1 MGPSNGTETQLRLK
15 STMNKFHEVK
25 VASVRQETR
34 DAVAVTFAVPAALA
48 DQFRYVQGQHLTL
61 RTEVNG
67 EDIRRSYSICSAVQD
82 ERLRI
87 AIKRVPG
94 GLFSNWANDFLKPG
108 QGLEL
113 MPPSGHF
120 HVPLSPEHRKH
131 YVAFAAGSG
140 ITPVFSLVKTTL
152 IAEPRSQVTLV
163 YGNRSS
169 ASVMFREELA
179 DLKDIYRERL
189 NLVFILSREQQ
200 DIDLFNGRIDR
211 AKCDALLEKWIDP
224 TGIDVAFLCGPLGM
238 MEDVSASLQAHGL
251 NKAQIKMELF
261 ATSLSQTPRLTP
273 VHHVVGHNE
282 CQVTVIQDG
291 RTRQFTMEK
300 NKGNVLEAGL
310 AQGIELPYSCK
321 GGVCST
327 CRCKVI
333 EGEVDMDA
341 NFALEDYE
349 IARGFRLLCQ
359 SYPVTDRL
367 LIDFDQET

>member
-1 MGPSNGTETQLRLK
+1 MS
-15 STMNKFHEVK
+15 KFHQVK
-25 VASVRQETR
+25 VASVRPETR
-34 DAVAVTFAVPAALA
+34 EAVVVTFDVPESLA

-67 EDIRRSYSICSAVQD
+67 EDIRRSYSICSAAQD
-82 ERLRI
+82 QRLRI

-94 GLFSNWANDFLKPG
+94 GLFSNWANDVLEPG
-108 QGLEL
+108 RSLDL
-113 MPPSGHF
+113 LPPSGHF
-120 HVPLSPEHRKH
+120 NVPLSPENRKH

-140 ITPVFSLVKTTL
+140 ITPVFSIVKTAL
-152 IAEPRSQVTLV
+152 IAEPHSQVTLV

-169 ASVMFREELA
+169 SSVILKEELA

-189 NLVFILSREQQ
+189 NLVFIMSREQQ

-211 AKCDALLEKWIDP
+211 AKCEALLEKWINPAD
-224 TGIDVAFLCGPLGM
+224 IDYAFICGPLGM
-238 MEDVSASLQAHGL
+238 MEEVSASLQAHGL
-251 NKAQIKMELF
+251 DKAQIKMELF
-261 ATSLSQTPRLTP
+261 ATSLSNAPRPTP
-273 VHHVVGHNE
+273 VHHILGHNE

-291 RTRQFTMEK
+291 HTRQFTMEK
-300 NKGNVLEAGL
+300 NTESVLESGL
-310 AQGIELPYSCK
+310 AQSIELPYSCK
-321 GGVCST
+321 GGICST

-359 SYPVTDRL
+359 SYPVTDQL
-367 LIDFDQET
+367 VIDFDQET

>member
-1 MGPSNGTETQLRLK
+1 MS
-15 STMNKFHEVK
+15 KFHEVK

-34 DAVAVTFAVPAALA
+34 DAVAVTFAVPAALVE
-48 DQFRYVQGQHLTL
+48 QFRYVQGQHLTL

-67 EDIRRSYSICSAVQD
+67 EDIRRSYSICSAMQD
-82 ERLRI
+82 DRLRI

-108 QGLEL
+108 HNLEL

-120 HVPLSPEHRKH
+120 NVPLSPENRKH

-238 MEDVSASLQAHGL
+238 MEAVSASLQAHGL
-251 NKAQIKMELF
+251 DRARIKMELF
-261 ATSLSQTPRLTP
+261 ATSLSQTPRLAP
-273 VHHVVGHNE
+273 AHHIHLIPGHNE

>member
-1 MGPSNGTETQLRLK
+1 MS
-15 STMNKFHEVK
+15 KFHEVK
-25 VASVRQETR
+25 VATVRQETR
-34 DAVAVTFAVPAALA
+34 DAIVVTFDVPTALA
-48 DQFRYVQGQHLTL
+48 DQFHYIQGQHLTL
-61 RTEVNG
+61 RTQLNG

-82 ERLRI
+82 KTLRI

-94 GLFSNWANDFLKPG
+94 GVFSNWANDTLKPG
-108 QGLEL
+108 YGLEL

-120 HVPLSPEHRKH
+120 NVPLAPGQRKH

-140 ITPVFSLVKTTL
+140 ITPVFSIVKTTL
-152 IAEPRSQVTLV
+152 MTEPHSRVTLV

-169 ASVMFREELA
+169 SSVIFKEELA
-179 DLKDIYRERL
+179 DLKDIHRTRL
-189 NLVFILSREQQ
+189 NLVFIMSREQQ
-200 DIDLFNGRIDR
+200 DIDLFNGRINR
-211 AKCDALLEKWIDP
+211 AKCDALLEKWVDP
-224 TGIDVAFLCGPLGM
+224 AGIDTAFICGPLGM
-238 MEDVSASLQAHGL
+238 MGDVSASLQAHGVD
-251 NKAQIKMELF
+251 KAQIKMELF
-261 ATSLSQTPRLTP
+261 ATSLQQVSRPTP
-273 VHHVVGHNE
+273 VHHVLGHNE

-300 NKGNVLEAGL
+300 NTVSILDAGL

-327 CRCKVI
+327 CRTKVV

-367 LIDFDQET
+367 VIDFDRET

>member
-1 MGPSNGTETQLRLK
+1 MS
-15 STMNKFHEVK
+15 KFHEVK
-25 VASVRQETR
+25 VSSVRPETR
-34 DAVAVTFAVPAALA
+34 EAIVVTFDVPESLA
-48 DQFRYVQGQHLTL
+48 NQFHYIQGQHLTL
-61 RTEVNG
+61 RAEVNG
-67 EDIRRSYSICSAVQD
+67 EDIRRSYSICSAMQD
-82 ERLRI
+82 QRLRI

-108 QGLEL
+108 RGLEL
-113 MPPSGHF
+113 LPPSGHF
-120 HVPLSPEHRKH
+120 NVPLSLENRKH

-140 ITPVFSLVKTTL
+140 ITPVFSIIKTTL
-152 IAEPRSQVTLV
+152 IAEPHSQVTLV

-169 ASVMFREELA
+169 SSVIFKEELA
-179 DLKDIYRERL
+179 DLKDVYPERL
-189 NLVFILSREQQ
+189 NLVFIMSREQQ

-224 TGIDVAFLCGPLGM
+224 AGIDHAFICGPFGM
-238 MEDVSASLQAHGL
+238 MEDVLASLQAHGL
-251 NKAQIKMELF
+251 DKTRIKMELF
-261 ATSLSQTPRLTP
+261 ATSLSQAPRPTL
-273 VHHVVGHNE
+273 VHHVLGHNE

-300 NKGNVLEAGL
+300 NKESVLEAGL
-310 AQGIELPYSCK
+310 AQSIELPYSCK

-349 IARGFRLLCQ
+349 IAHGFRLLCQ

-367 LIDFDQET
+367 VIDFDQET

>member
-1 MGPSNGTETQLRLK
+1 MS
-15 STMNKFHEVK
+15 KFHEVR

-34 DAVAVTFAVPAALA
+34 DAIVVTFEVPEALT
-48 DQFRYVQGQHLTL
+48 DQFYYTQGQHLTL
-61 RTEVNG
+61 HTQINS

-82 ERLRI
+82 DTLRI

-94 GLFSNWANDFLKPG
+94 GLFSNWANDFLKSG
-108 QGLEL
+108 RSVEL

-120 HVPLSPEHRKH
+120 NVALSPENRKH

-140 ITPVFSLVKTTL
+140 ITPVFSIVKTTL
-152 IAEPRSQVTLV
+152 IAEPQSQVTLV

-169 ASVMFREELA
+169 SSVIFKEELA

-224 TGIDVAFLCGPLGM
+224 VSIDTAFLCGPLSM
-238 MEDVSASLQAHGL
+238 MEDVSASLRAHGL

-261 ATSLSQTPRLTP
+261 ATSLPQGPRPTP
-273 VHHVVGHNE
+273 VHHVLGHNE
-282 CQVTVIQDG
+282 CHVTVIQDG
-291 RTRQFTMEK
+291 RTRQFIMEK
-300 NKGNVLEAGL
+300 NKETVLEAGL

-327 CRCKVI
+327 CRCKMI

-359 SYPVTDRL
+359 SYPVTDQL
-367 LIDFDQET
+367 VIDFDQET

>member
-1 MGPSNGTETQLRLK
+1 MS
-15 STMNKFHEVK
+15 KFH
-25 VASVRQETR
+25 AVRIAAVQRETR
-34 DAVAVTFAVPAALA
+34 EAIVVTFDVPESLA
-48 DQFRYVQGQHLTL
+48 DQFHYLQGQHVTL

-82 ERLRI
+82 QRLRI

-94 GLFSNWANDFLKPG
+94 GLFSNWANDCLTPG
-108 QGLEL
+108 RSLEL
-113 MPPSGHF
+113 MPPAGHF
-120 HVPLSPEHRKH
+120 HVPLSPENRKC

-140 ITPVFSLVKTTL
+140 ITPVFSIIKTTL
-152 IAEPRSQVTLV
+152 IAEPHSQVTLV

-169 ASVMFREELA
+169 SSVIFKEELA

-189 NLVFILSREQQ
+189 NLVFIMSREQQ

-211 AKCDALLEKWIDP
+211 AKCDALLEQWIDP
-224 TGIDVAFLCGPLGM
+224 VDIDHAFICGPLGM
-238 MEDVSASLQAHGL
+238 MEDVSASLQAHGVD
-251 NKAQIKMELF
+251 KARIKMELF
-261 ATSLSQTPRLTP
+261 ATSLSQTPRPTP
-273 VHHVVGHNE
+273 VHHVRGHNE
-282 CQVTVIQDG
+282 CQVTIIQDG

-300 NKGNVLEAGL
+300 NKESVLEAGL
-310 AQGIELPYSCK
+310 AQSIELPYSCK

-333 EGEVDMDA
+333 EGAVDMDA

-367 LIDFDQET
+367 VLDFDQET

>member
-1 MGPSNGTETQLRLK
+1 MS
-15 STMNKFHEVK
+15 KFYEVR
-25 VASVRQETR
+25 VASVRPETR
-34 DAVAVTFAVPAALA
+34 DAIAVTFEVPATLA
-48 DQFRYVQGQHLTL
+48 EQFHYLQGQHLTL

-82 ERLRI
+82 DRLRI

-108 QGLEL
+108 HTLEL

-120 HVPLSPEHRKH
+120 NVPLSPESRKH

-152 IAEPRSQVTLV
+152 IAEPHSHVTLV

-224 TGIDVAFLCGPLGM
+224 ASIDVTFLCGPLGM

-251 NKAQIKMELF
+251 DKAQIKMELF
-261 ATSLSQTPRLTP
+261 ATSLSQTQRPTP
-273 VHHVVGHNE
+273 VHHIVGHNE

-321 GGVCST
+321 GGICST
-327 CRCKVI
+327 CRCKVT

-349 IARGFRLLCQ
+349 VARGFRLLCQ

-367 LIDFDQET
+367 VIDFDQET

>member
-1 MGPSNGTETQLRLK
+1 MS
-15 STMNKFHEVK
+15 KFHEVN
-25 VASVRQETR
+25 VASVRRETR
-34 DAVAVTFAVPAALA
+34 DAIVVTFDVPASLA
-48 DQFRYVQGQHLTL
+48 DQFQYIQGQHLTL
-61 RTEVNG
+61 RTDLNG

-82 ERLRI
+82 KQLRI

-94 GLFSNWANDFLKPG
+94 GLFSNWANDSLKPG
-108 QGLEL
+108 RSIEL

-120 HVPLSPEHRKH
+120 NVALSPENRKH

-140 ITPVFSLVKTTL
+140 ITPIFSLVKTTL
-152 IAEPRSQVTLV
+152 IAEPQSQVTLV

-169 ASVMFREELA
+169 SSVIFKEELA
-179 DLKDIYRERL
+179 DLKDVYRERL

-224 TGIDVAFLCGPLGM
+224 ASIDFAFICGPLGM
-238 MEDVSASLQAHGL
+238 MENVSASLQAHGL
-251 NKAQIKMELF
+251 SKSQIKMELF
-261 ATSLSQTPRLTP
+261 ATSLSHAARPIP
-273 VHHVVGHNE
+273 AHHIQGHNE

-291 RTRQFTMEK
+291 RTRQFSMEK
-300 NKGNVLEAGL
+300 NKENVLEAGL

-321 GGVCST
+321 GGICST

-333 EGEVDMDA
+333 SGEVDMDA

-359 SYPVTDRL
+359 SYPITDQL
-367 LIDFDQET
+367 TIDFDQEN

>member
-1 MGPSNGTETQLRLK
+1 MS
-15 STMNKFHEVK
+15 KFHEVK
-25 VASVRQETR
+25 IASVRPETR
-34 DAVAVTFAVPAALA
+34 DAIAVTFEVPAALA
-48 DQFRYVQGQHLTL
+48 DQFSYTQGQHLTL
-61 RTEVNG
+61 HTQVNG
-67 EDIRRSYSICSAVQD
+67 EDIRRSYSICAAVQD
-82 ERLRI
+82 KRLRI

-108 QGLEL
+108 RSVEL

-120 HVPLSPEHRKH
+120 NVALSPQNRKH

-140 ITPVFSLVKTTL
+140 ITPVFSIVKTTL
-152 IAEPRSQVTLV
+152 LTEPHSQVTLV

-169 ASVMFREELA
+169 SSVIFKEELA
-179 DLKDIYRERL
+179 DLKDLYRERL

-224 TGIDVAFLCGPLGM
+224 ASLDIAFLCGPLGM

-251 NKAQIKMELF
+251 SQAQIKMELF
-261 ATSLSQTPRLTP
+261 ATSLSQGPRPMP
-273 VHHVVGHNE
+273 VHHILGHNE

-300 NKGNVLEAGL
+300 NTESVLESGL

-321 GGVCST
+321 GGICST
-327 CRCKVI
+327 CRGKVI
-333 EGEVDMDA
+333 KGEVDMDA

-359 SYPVTDRL
+359 SYPVTDQL
-367 LIDFDQET
+367 VIDFDQET

>member
-1 MGPSNGTETQLRLK
+1 MS
-15 STMNKFHEVK
+15 KFHEVK

-34 DAVAVTFAVPAALA
+34 DAIAVTFDVPESLA
-48 DQFRYVQGQHLTL
+48 DQFHYVQGQHLTL
-61 RTEVNG
+61 RTEISG

-82 ERLRI
+82 NRLRI

-108 QGLEL
+108 RSLEL

-120 HVPLSPEHRKH
+120 NVALSPENRKH
-131 YVAFAAGSG
+131 YAAFAAGSG
-140 ITPVFSLVKTTL
+140 ITPVFSIVKTTL
-152 IAEPRSQVTLV
+152 LTEPRSQVTLV

-169 ASVMFREELA
+169 SSVIFREELA

-200 DIDLFNGRIDR
+200 DLDLFNGRIDR

-224 TGIDVAFLCGPLGM
+224 AGIDVAFLCGPLGM

-251 NKAQIKMELF
+251 SKAQIKMELF
-261 ATSLSQTPRLTP
+261 ATSLSQALRPTPM
-273 VHHVVGHNE
+273 HHILGHNE

-359 SYPVTDRL
+359 SYPVTDQL
-367 LIDFDQET
+367 VIDFDQET

>member
-1 MGPSNGTETQLRLK
+1 MS
-15 STMNKFHEVK
+15 KFHEVR
-25 VASVRQETR
+25 VASVRRETR
-34 DAVAVTFAVPAALA
+34 DAIVVTFDVPPALA
-48 DQFRYVQGQHLTL
+48 DQFRYTQGQHLTL
-61 RTEVNG
+61 RTQING
-67 EDIRRSYSICSAVQD
+67 EDIRRSYSICSAIQD
-82 ERLRI
+82 DKLRI

-94 GLFSNWANDFLKPG
+94 GTFSNWANDALQPG
-108 QGLEL
+108 YSIEL
-113 MPPSGHF
+113 LPPTGHF
-120 HVPLSPEHRKH
+120 NVPLSLENRKH

-140 ITPVFSLVKTTL
+140 ITPVFSLIKTTL
-152 IAEPRSQVTLV
+152 IAEPQSRVTLV

-169 ASVMFREELA
+169 SSVIFKEELA

-224 TGIDVAFLCGPLGM
+224 TDIDVAFICGPLGM

-251 NKAQIKMELF
+251 DKAQIKMELF
-261 ATSLSQTPRLTP
+261 ATSLSQAPRPAP
-273 VHHVVGHNE
+273 VHHVLGQNQ

-300 NKGNVLEAGL
+300 NKETVLEAGL
-310 AQGIELPYSCK
+310 AQGIELSYSCK
-321 GGVCST
+321 GGICST
-327 CRCKVI
+327 CRSKVTA
-333 EGEVDMDA
+333 GEVDMDA

-359 SYPVTDRL
+359 SYPITDQL
-367 LIDFDQET
+367 VIDFDQET

>member
-1 MGPSNGTETQLRLK
+1 MS
-15 STMNKFHEVK
+15 KFHEVR
-25 VASVRQETR
+25 VASVRSETR
-34 DAVAVTFAVPAALA
+34 DAIVVTFEVPESLA
-48 DQFRYVQGQHLTL
+48 DQFRYVQGQHITL
-61 RTEVNG
+61 RTEING
-67 EDIRRSYSICSAVQD
+67 EDVRRSYSICAAVQD
-82 ERLRI
+82 NTLRI

-94 GLFSNWANDFLKPG
+94 GLFSNWANEFLKPG
-108 QGLEL
+108 RTVEM

-120 HVPLSPEHRKH
+120 NVPLSPENRKH

-140 ITPVFSLVKTTL
+140 ITPVFSIIKTTL
-152 IAEPRSQVTLV
+152 LAEPRSQVTLV

-169 ASVMFREELA
+169 SSVLFKEELA
-179 DLKDIYRERL
+179 DLKDAYRERL

-224 TGIDVAFLCGPLGM
+224 ADIDTAFICGPMGM

-251 NKAQIKMELF
+251 DKAQIKIELF
-261 ATSLSQTPRLTP
+261 ATSLPKAPRSTP
-273 VHHVVGHNE
+273 VHHVLGHNE

-300 NKGNVLEAGL
+300 NRENVLEAGL

-327 CRCKVI
+327 CRCKVTN
-333 EGEVDMDA
+333 GEVDMDA

-359 SYPVTDRL
+359 SYPVTDHL
-367 LIDFDQET
+367 VIDFDQET

>member
-1 MGPSNGTETQLRLK
+1 MS
-15 STMNKFHEVK
+15 KFHEVK
-25 VASVRQETR
+25 VASIRQETR
-34 DAVAVTFAVPAALA
+34 DALVVTFDVPAALA
-48 DQFRYVQGQHLTL
+48 DQFHYIQGQHLTL
-61 RTEVNG
+61 RVQING

-82 ERLRI
+82 QTLRI

-94 GLFSNWANDFLKPG
+94 GVFSNWANDMLKPG
-108 QGLEL
+108 CSVEL

-120 HVPLSPEHRKH
+120 NVPLAPEQRKH

-140 ITPVFSLVKTTL
+140 ITPVFSIVKTTL
-152 IAEPRSQVTLV
+152 MTEPHSQVTLV

-169 ASVMFREELA
+169 SSVIFKEELA

-189 NLVFILSREQQ
+189 NLVFIMSREQQ
-200 DIDLFNGRIDR
+200 DIDLFNGRINR
-211 AKCDALLEKWIDP
+211 TKCDALLEKWIDP
-224 TGIDVAFLCGPLGM
+224 AGIDTAFICGPLGM
-238 MEDVSASLQAHGL
+238 MEDVSASLQAHGID
-251 NKAQIKMELF
+251 KAHIKMELF
-261 ATSLSQTPRLTP
+261 ATSLHQVPRPLP
-273 VHHVVGHNE
+273 MHHVQGHNE

-300 NKGNVLEAGL
+300 NTTSVLDAGL

-327 CRCKVI
+327 CRSKVI
-333 EGEVDMDA
+333 KGEVDMDT

-359 SYPVTDRL
+359 SYPVTDHL
-367 LIDFDQET
+367 VIDFDQEN

>member
-1 MGPSNGTETQLRLK
+1 MS
-15 STMNKFHEVK
+15 KFYEVK
-25 VASVRQETR
+25 VASVRPETR
-34 DAVAVTFAVPAALA
+34 DAIAVTFAVPEALA
-48 DQFRYVQGQHLTL
+48 DQFSYTQGQHLTL
-61 RTEVNG
+61 RTHING

-82 ERLRI
+82 NQLRI

-108 QGLEL
+108 SSMEL
-113 MPPSGHF
+113 MSPSGHF
-120 HVPLSPEHRKH
+120 NAPLSPENRKH

-140 ITPVFSLVKTTL
+140 ITPVFSIIKTTL
-152 IAEPRSQVTLV
+152 IAEPQSQVTLV

-169 ASVMFREELA
+169 SSVIFREELV

-189 NLVFILSREQQ
+189 NLVFIMSREQQ

-211 AKCDALLEKWIDP
+211 ARCDALLEKWIDP
-224 TGIDVAFLCGPLGM
+224 VSIDMAFLCGPLGM

-251 NKAQIKMELF
+251 NQTQIKMELF
-261 ATSLSQTPRLTP
+261 ATSLAHGPRPTP
-273 VHHVVGHNE
+273 VHQVIGHNE
-282 CQVTVIQDG
+282 CRVTVIQDG

-300 NKGNVLEAGL
+300 NKESILEAGL
-310 AQGIELPYSCK
+310 AQGIELSYSCK

-327 CRCKVI
+327 CRGKVI
-333 EGEVDMDA
+333 TGEVDMDA

-359 SYPVTDRL
+359 SYPVTDQL
-367 LIDFDQET
+367 VIDFDQET

>member
-1 MGPSNGTETQLRLK
+1 MS
-15 STMNKFHEVK
+15 KFHEVK
-25 VASVRQETR
+25 IASVRPETR
-34 DAVAVTFAVPAALA
+34 DAIAVTFEMPAALA
-48 DQFRYVQGQHLTL
+48 DQFSYTQGQHLTL
-61 RTEVNG
+61 RTQING

-82 ERLRI
+82 KRLRI

-108 QGLEL
+108 RSVEL

-120 HVPLSPEHRKH
+120 NVALSPQHRKH

-140 ITPVFSLVKTTL
+140 ITPVFSIVKTTL
-152 IAEPRSQVTLV
+152 LTEPHSQVTLV

-169 ASVMFREELA
+169 SSVIFKEELA

-189 NLVFILSREQQ
+189 NLVFILSRERQ

-224 TGIDVAFLCGPLGM
+224 ASIDIAFLCGPLGM

-251 NKAQIKMELF
+251 NQAQIKVELF
-261 ATSLSQTPRLTP
+261 ATSLSQGPRPTP
-273 VHHVVGHNE
+273 VHQVLGHNE

-300 NKGNVLEAGL
+300 NKESVLESGL

-321 GGVCST
+321 GGICST
-327 CRCKVI
+327 CRCKVTK
-333 EGEVDMDA
+333 GEVDMDA

-359 SYPVTDRL
+359 SYPVTDQL
-367 LIDFDQET
+367 IIDFDQET